1 MVLVQQMVKRAEQ
14 RMLSVVALKRQLAG
28 ERVAMLDSLSPL
40 SILGRG
46 YSIVQKLPDGVV
58 VRDAREVSVDE
69 DIHARLAHGQLLCRV
84 RQVLPE
90 S

>member
-14 RMLSVVALKRQLAG
+14 RMLGVVALKRQLAG

-69 DIHARLAHGQLLCRV
+69 DIRARLAHGQLLCRV